1 MDMQGTRQLGVTQE
15 QAWEAL
21 NDPETLKGC
30 LPGCDKF
37 ESTGD
42 NQYAVTMAVKV
53 GPASP
58 TPQRASPN
66 SASQLRRTSRPL
78 TRSRPRPKLSS
89 SATNLSSARVILPI
103 VARVSTANSPGSRQ
117 LTISVSTA
125 APS

>member
-53 GPASP
+53 GPVSGWYI
-58 TPQRASPN
+58 TPPHTHRHARRPEHRDPDLLRPGVRRQR
-66 SASQLRRTSRPL
+66 RG
-78 TRSRPRPKLSS
+78 
-89 SATNLSSARVILPI
+89 V
-103 VARVSTANSPGSRQ
+103 GHCE
-117 LTISVSTA
+117 
-125 APS
+125 